1 MFDALAVIGWAALW
15 VAGIALAHFAG
26 ASEARRAGARR
37 CPGLKL
43 WNGKA
48 ATNGD
53 I

>member
-1 MFDALAVIGWAALW
+1 MFNACLIVGWAALW